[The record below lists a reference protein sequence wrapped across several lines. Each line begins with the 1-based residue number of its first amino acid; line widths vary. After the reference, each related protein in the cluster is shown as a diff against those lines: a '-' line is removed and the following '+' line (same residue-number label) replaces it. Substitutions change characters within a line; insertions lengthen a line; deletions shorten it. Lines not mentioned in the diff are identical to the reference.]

1 MLTEIN
7 ELLLKAVGRCQREDG
22 QGLTEY
28 GLIIA
33 LVSVALVGAL
43 TLLALGIS
51 GVFGDVIAA
60 FG

>member
-1 MLTEIN
+1 MLTKVR
-7 ELLLKAVGRCQREDG
+7 ELLLKVKREDG

-33 LVSVALVGAL
+33 LVSVALVASL
-43 TLLALGIS
+43 TLLALGIA
-51 GVFGDVIAA
+51 GVFGKVIAA